1 MKNGL
6 MYEHDQLVYY
16 KNDLRCHAGVIEV
29 DGDIYYIG
37 TKGRAVKGRH
47 VVHKEMCNGILKRG
61 TYTFGDDYKLVKGSY
76 ERPKKNRVSTKSTKI
91 KKPGRFA
98 KLSKQWSREE
108 LIGLSAAAIF
118 LVCLIGT
125 ALVVDYMQNR
135 PGQGEIDHGN
145 VVESGSVTDTFFQE
159 EVLLCSTSAKR
170 LYDNEITAEAAV
182 TAGEPYR
189 PLVAN
194 HYIANTTGVLRI
206 GEEEDLLDGR
216 DYILTSGSK
225 ALTIDNL
232 KTGTTYYYKLTTQ
245 DEEHRGSFQTAPS
258 TRFVNLP
265 GVKNTRDIGG
275 YVNQDGKTV
284 KQGLLIRGTELDGLV
299 QQTYFL
305 ATDSV
310 QEVKD
315 TFGFVYDFDLRAPDI
330 YSGIYQSRL
339 GADVGHSFYNA
350 PQYGGIF
357 NRANHPNLR
366 RIFADL
372 ADAGKYPMYFHCT
385 HGADRAGT
393 MVFLLQGILN
403 MSQEDM
409 LREYCLTGY
418 FRQDCALPTAMEVV
432 VNGLQ
437 PYAGETLA
445 EKAVT
450 FLKQDVG
457 VTQQEIDS
465 IRAIFLED

>member
-16 KNDLRCHAGVIEV
+16 KNDLRYHAGVIEV

-47 VVHKEMCNGILKRG
+47 IVHKEMCNGILKHG

-76 ERPKKNRVSTKSTKI
+76 ERPKKNRTSTKSTKL

-98 KLSKQWSREE
+98 KLSKRWSREE
-108 LIGLSAAAIF
+108 LIGLSAAAVF
-118 LVCLIGT
+118 MVFLIGT
-125 ALVVDYMQNR
+125 ALVVDYMQDR
-135 PGQGEIDHGN
+135 PGREDPDHGA
-145 VVESGSVTDTFFQE
+145 VVESGAVKDAFFSD
-159 EVLLCSTSAKR
+159 EVLLCSTSAKQ
-170 LYDNEITAEAAV
+170 LYDHEITAEMAV
-182 TAGEPYR
+182 TGGEPYR
-189 PLVAN
+189 PFVAN
-194 HYIANTTGVLRI
+194 YYFTNTAGVLRI
-206 GEEEDLLDGR
+206 GEKEDLLDGR

-245 DEEHRGSFQTAPS
+245 DSEHRGSFQTADS

-275 YVNQDGKTV
+275 YVNQDGKRV

-310 QEVKD
+310 QDVKD

-330 YSGIYQSRL
+330 YSGAYQSRL
-339 GADVGHSFYNA
+339 GADVGHGFYNA

-357 NRANHPNLR
+357 NKGNHPVLR
-366 RIFADL
+366 RIFTDL
-372 ADAGKYPMYFHCT
+372 ADADKYPMYFHCT
-385 HGADRAGT
+385 YGADRTGT
-393 MVFLLQGILN
+393 LVFLLQGILN

-418 FRQDCALPTAMEVV
+418 FRSDCAVPTAMEVV

-445 EKAVT
+445 EKVVA

>member
-16 KNDLRCHAGVIEV
+16 KNDLRYHAGVIKV

-47 VVHKEMCNGILKRG
+47 IVHKEMCNGILKRG
-61 TYTFGDDYKLVKGSY
+61 IYTFGDDYKLVKGSY
-76 ERPKKNRVSTKSTKI
+76 ERPKKARTSTKPTKL

-108 LIGLSAAAIF
+108 LIGLSAAAVF
-118 LVCLIGT
+118 LVILIGA
-125 ALVVDYMQNR
+125 ALTVDYVQNR
-135 PGQGEIDHGN
+135 PGQEKIDHGA
-145 VVESGSVTDTFFQE
+145 VVDNNAVRDAFFDA
-159 EVLLCSTSAKR
+159 EVLLCSTSAKQ
-170 LYDNEITAEAAV
+170 LYDNEITAEMAV

-194 HYIANTTGVLRI
+194 YYITNTTGVLCI
-206 GEEEDLLDGR
+206 GEDEDLLDGR
-216 DYILTSGSK
+216 EYILTSGSK
-225 ALTIDNL
+225 AVTIDNL
-232 KTGTTYYYKLTTQ
+232 KTGTAYYYKLTTPD
-245 DEEHRGSFQTAPS
+245 DEYRGTFQTAAS

-284 KQGLLIRGTELDGLV
+284 KQGLLIRGTEIDGLV
-299 QQTYFL
+299 HQNLIL

-310 QEVKD
+310 QEVQD

-330 YSGIYQSRL
+330 YSGIFRSRL
-339 GADVGHSFYNA
+339 GEGVGHSFYNS

-357 NRANHPNLR
+357 NKATQPNLR

-372 ADAGKYPMYFHCT
+372 ADADKYPMYFHCS

-393 MVFLLQGILN
+393 IVFLLQGILN

-418 FRQDCALPTAMEVV
+418 FRQDCAVPTAMEVV

-437 PYAGETLA
+437 PYAGDTLA
-445 EKAVT
+445 EKVVT
-450 FLKQDVG
+450 FLKEAVG
-457 VTQQEIDS
+457 VTQQQIDS
-465 IRAIFLED
+465 IRAIFLEG